1 MISNSRYNETRAVLK
16 EMSDRQGGSLF
27 FNKIVNNI
35 LEYDS
40 AEYKTTTKV
49 PYDFKEFSISIYNT
63 DYNTEAKRDNAK
75 EVVKLVLFVNP
86 KDLVIG
92 QQQIVSNTY
101 TRRGWINAAWGNQ
114 QATLSASGISSGF
127 YFFYND
133 MGGITNSY
141 RRKSPGF
148 FNLMSIMAMFR
159 NNGWY
164 FMNGIKNPS
173 LFKDGTSRVINVMD
187 SIKIEYDGSTYI
199 GSFSTFTLNDL
210 ASNPYRME
218 YSFEF
223 VVSSFGLDLQGVD
236 GHISKENNQLNN
248 NVNVALQGSNMDFKN
263 IIGLDTEELNRY
275 FPIDSIPDTTAYN
288 YDAKERADE
297 DEFYARTAEAPINT
311 IPEGTFRITRGWLD
325 DERHGGKCDFRTF
338 TGNNYSAT
346 DGVVWDVKTSPYLGG
361 LNYIVVK
368 STFNGKDVYVRYFHV
383 RYGSHSWK
391 KGDTVSVGTIL
402 GRQGTD
408 NGKYPEHCDF
418 EIREIASHSPDYWAA
433 TRVEATG
440 VLNAMW
446 KALHGKIGY
455 EKDFTILYAKH
466 PGLDVTNK
474 IV

>member
-1 MISNSRYNETRAVLK
+1 MISNSSYNETKAVLK

-27 FNKIVNNI
+27 FNKSINNI

-40 AEYKTTTKV
+40 AEYKTASKV
-49 PYDFKEFSISIYNT
+49 PYDLKEFSISIYNT

-127 YFFYND
+127 YFFYD
-133 MGGITNSY
+133 GKGGITNKY

-148 FNLMSIMAMFR
+148 FNLMGIMAMFR

-164 FMNGIKNPS
+164 FMDGIKNPS

-187 SIKIEYDGSTYI
+187 SVKIEYDGSTYI

-210 ASNPYRME
+210 ASNPYRLE

-236 GHISKENNQLNN
+236 GHISKENNHLNN
-248 NVNVALQGSNMDFKN
+248 NVNVALQGSNVDFKN
-263 IIGLDTEELNRY
+263 IIGLDTDELNRY
-275 FPIDSIPDTTAYN
+275 FPMNETPDPTSYDYTTSESEEE
-288 YDAKERADE
+288 KKLEPE
-297 DEFYARTAEAPINT
+297 GTPVGP

-325 DERHGGKCDFRTF
+325 DEKHGGKCDYRTY

-346 DGVVWDVKTSPYLGG
+346 FGVVWKVKTSPFKGG
-361 LNYIVVK
+361 SNYIVVK
-368 STFNGKDVYVRYFHV
+368 STFNDVDIYVRYFHV
-383 RYGSHSWK
+383 QYGSHNWK
-391 KGDTVSVGTIL
+391 EGDSVSIGTIM

-408 NGKYPEHCDF
+408 NGQYPEHCDF
-418 EIREIASHSPDYWAA
+418 EVRKIAAHNPDYWAA
-433 TRVEATG
+433 ERIDCSE
-440 VLNAMW
+440 VLNSMW
-446 KALHGKIGY
+446 KSLHGQSLWKQ
-455 EKDFTILYAKH
+455 DFTTLYAKH
-466 PGLDVTNK
+466 PGKDVTSQVK
-474 IV
+474 